1 MKFQHYDLGKLDKGR
16 IVLVTISGSS
26 ANVKLMDS
34 QNFQN
39 YKSGRKHSF
48 YGGHVTSSPFN
59 ISVPNYGNW
68 YVTID
73 LGGYTGKLSSSVKV
87 I

>member
-1 MKFQHYDLGKLDKGR
+1 MKFQHYNLGQLNEGR
-16 IVLVTISGSS
+16 IVIVTISGNS

-34 QNFQN
+34 HNFQN

-48 YGGHVTSSPFN
+48 FGGHVTSSPFN
-59 ISVPNYGNW
+59 ISIPNYGNW
-68 YVTID
+68 YITID
-73 LGGYTGKLSSSVKV
+73 LGGYSGKLNSSVKV